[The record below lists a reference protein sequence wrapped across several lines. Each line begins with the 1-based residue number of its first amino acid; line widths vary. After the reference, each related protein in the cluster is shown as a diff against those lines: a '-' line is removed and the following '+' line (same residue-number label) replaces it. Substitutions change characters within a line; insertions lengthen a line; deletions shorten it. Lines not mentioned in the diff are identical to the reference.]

1 MGDLDKLSDR
11 EKKTHEVLQE
21 LLKLSEALLVRDFSK
36 RASINVDNSIESR
49 IGINLN
55 RLADQIQFDRSALTQ
70 NSETSIANF
79 IEVISSFANHDF
91 SKKLVVSDD
100 SNVLDAIATGIN
112 ILGEELE
119 YTTVSKEV
127 AEKANRAKTVFLG
140 NLSHEIRTPL
150 QGIIGFSEI
159 LLNEPS
165 AEKRKKYIEIIGR
178 RSADLM
184 EIIESLLDLAS
195 IDAGEVRNH
204 PELINLRQ
212 MIDNLFWDFSMEH
225 KERIAPVQLS
235 ITNGLQE
242 NSNIALDPTHLR
254 QVMLNLLTNAVKF
267 TNAGSVRVIAE
278 EHPRSYIVRV
288 EDTGIGISEELK
300 HHIFEPFRQAHE
312 GFSRSKGGIGLG
324 LPICKKR
331 VEMWDGTIGVD
342 SRPGVGSSFY
352 FTIPRISP
360 VEL

>member
-1 MGDLDKLSDR
+1 MGHLDKPSDK
-11 EKKTHEVLQE
+11 EKKTQEVLQE
-21 LLKLSEALLVRDFSK
+21 LLKLSEALLLGDFSR
-36 RASINVDNSIESR
+36 RANILVDDSIESR

-55 RLADQIQFDRSALTQ
+55 RLADQIQFDKSAFSQ
-70 NSETSIANF
+70 NSEASIMNF
-79 IEVISSFANHDF
+79 IEVISSYANRDF
-91 SKKLVVSDD
+91 SKKLQISDD

-119 YTTVSKEV
+119 YTTVSKEE

-159 LLNEPS
+159 LLSEPS

-195 IDAGEVRNH
+195 IDAGEVRNN

-212 MIDNLFWDFSMEH
+212 TIDSIFGDFCLEH
-225 KERIAPVQLS
+225 KERIEPVQLS
-235 ITNGLQE
+235 IINGLE
-242 NSNIALDPTHLR
+242 EDSNINLDPTHLR

-267 TNAGSVRVIAE
+267 TNAGGVRVIAE
-278 EHPRSYIVRV
+278 EHPLSFMVRV

-331 VEMWDGTIGVD
+331 VEMWDGIIGVD
-342 SRPGVGSSFY
+342 SSPGVGSSFY
-352 FTIPRISP
+352 FTIPRNKP